1 MAGKH
6 EQIRGESDRA
16 DGVEP
21 AAGAF
26 VDSDIPGE
34 DVPRSEEPVGE
45 FVESDIPG
53 EATPTSTGTDGE
65 YVESDIPGDD
75 ADAETARA
83 SAEVGHYVDTG
94 TGTDDTENG

>member
-34 DVPRSEEPVGE
+34 ATPRSEEPVGE

-53 EATPTSTGTDGE
+53 EATPTSTEIDGE
-65 YVESDIPGDD
+65 YVESDIPGEDED
-75 ADAETARA
+75 TARA

>member
-34 DVPRSEEPVGE
+34 ATPRSEEPVGE
-45 FVESDIPG
+45 FVDSDIPG
-53 EATPTSTGTDGE
+53 EATPASTETDGE
-65 YVESDIPGDD
+65 YVDSEIPGED
-75 ADAETARA
+75 ADEGTARA

>member
-34 DVPRSEEPVGE
+34 ATPRSEEPVGE

-53 EATPTSTGTDGE
+53 EATPTSTDNDGE
-65 YVESDIPGDD
+65 YVESDIPGEGVDD
-75 ADAETARA
+75 DTTRA

>member
-26 VDSDIPGE
+26 VDSEIPGE
-34 DVPRSEEPVGE
+34 ATPRSEEPVGE

-53 EATPTSTGTDGE
+53 EATPTTTDTDGE
-65 YVESDIPGDD
+65 YIDSDIPGED
-75 ADAETARA
+75 ADEDTARA

>member
-34 DVPRSEEPVGE
+34 ESPRSEEPVGE

-65 YVESDIPGDD
+65 YVDSEIPGD
-75 ADAETARA
+75 ADAGTARA

>member
-34 DVPRSEEPVGE
+34 ATPRSEEPVGE

-53 EATPTSTGTDGE
+53 EATPTSTDTDGE
-65 YVESDIPGDD
+65 YVDADIPGDVD
-75 ADAETARA
+75 ADTARA

>member
-34 DVPRSEEPVGE
+34 ATPRSEEPVGE

-53 EATPTSTGTDGE
+53 EATPTSTDTDGE
-65 YVESDIPGDD
+65 YVESDIPGED
-75 ADAETARA
+75 ADGDTARA